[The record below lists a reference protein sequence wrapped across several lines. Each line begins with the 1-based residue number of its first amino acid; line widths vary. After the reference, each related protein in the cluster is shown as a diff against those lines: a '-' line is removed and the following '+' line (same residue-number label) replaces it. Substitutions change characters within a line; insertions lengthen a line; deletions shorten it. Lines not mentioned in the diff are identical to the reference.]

1 MTQPTPEEIRK
12 QRQQRLL
19 QVLAD
24 LQDQGHSQAAI
35 AELLCVPA
43 AYLSDVKG
51 GNRTLS
57 ELFARRFSDEFSVSY
72 RWLLHG
78 EGTMTKPRIRSA
90 VGSANSKLLPILMAP
105 WIGEVRESPAR
116 TGDQTELGGR
126 AAALADGATQPYVLR
141 LPCDAHAADLRK
153 GDLVLIS
160 QRDDEPKRSL
170 VVLQRTTSEKK
181 ELLLA
186 LRADRKVFTDI
197 VTGERV
203 RSDVAVVGQGLALV
217 CREF

>member
-1 MTQPTPEEIRK
+1 MTQPTPDEVRK

-19 QVLAD
+19 QVLED

-35 AELLCVPA
+35 AELLSVPP

-72 RWLLHG
+72 RWLLYG

-90 VGSANSKLLPILMAP
+90 VDSANSKLLPILMAP

-141 LPCDAHAADLRK
+141 LPRGAHAADLKK
-153 GDLVLIS
+153 GDLILIS
-160 QRDDEPKRSL
+160 QSDDEPKRSL
-170 VVLQRTTSEKK
+170 VVLQCLTSEKK
-181 ELLLA
+181 ELRLA
-186 LRADRKVFTDI
+186 LRADKGAFLDI
-197 VTGERV
+197 DTGARLRGDME
-203 RSDVAVVGQGLALV
+203 VVGQGLALV